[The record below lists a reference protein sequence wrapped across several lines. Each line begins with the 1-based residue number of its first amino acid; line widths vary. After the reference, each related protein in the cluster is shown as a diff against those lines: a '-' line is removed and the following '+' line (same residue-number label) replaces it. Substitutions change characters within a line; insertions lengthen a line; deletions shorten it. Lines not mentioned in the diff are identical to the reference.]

1 MLESSSRG
9 RKATKDATADCGR
22 TCVNAKK
29 DSKAAAA
36 VIGADPIVRRRGLV
50 RKLVRVGRG
59 ASKFTSRRYL
69 EESEPVGKEA
79 AAIIQMSG
87 LVFVVA
93 LVDRMKK
100 TTTDS
105 DLIPSS

>member
-9 RKATKDATADCGR
+9 SKATKDATADCGR

-29 DSKAAAA
+29 DSTVAAA

-50 RKLVRVGRG
+50 RELVRVGRD

-69 EESEPVGKEA
+69 EEGEPVGKEA
-79 AAIIQMSG
+79 PAIIQMSG
-87 LVFVVA
+87 LVFCCRSRRS
-93 LVDRMKK
+93 L
-100 TTTDS
+100 
-105 DLIPSS
+105 